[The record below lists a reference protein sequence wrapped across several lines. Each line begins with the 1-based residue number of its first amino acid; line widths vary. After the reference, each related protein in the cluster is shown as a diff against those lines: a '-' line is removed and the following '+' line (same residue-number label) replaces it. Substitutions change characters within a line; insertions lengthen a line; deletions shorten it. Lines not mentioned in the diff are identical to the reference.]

1 MIDTPRDRDDGWD
14 ESNAE
19 MIDAPWEWDDGRIK
33 PPPSLTGGAWRRAP
47 KTIQQPIAHAQEDD
61 QLPSAI
67 STPMMRARP
76 ARGGAA
82 GSRRRSR
89 RR

>member
-1 MIDTPRDRDDGWD
+1 MIDTPRDRDDGWV

-47 KTIQQPIAHAQEDD
+47 KTIQQPIAHARDADYCNVPHLQIRMTWD
-61 QLPSAI
+61 
-67 STPMMRARP
+67 
-76 ARGGAA
+76 
-82 GSRRRSR
+82 
-89 RR
+89 